1 MTTKRWPSLRM
12 SKWSL
17 LLSACCMMW
26 LAGCAQVK
34 DWMEHQFDTP
44 DTVYFSHAGEKWKN
58 TQSASEANVPH
69 TEELRQEP
77 VRKKKIKSKEIF
89 RETIYFSNDS
99 YEPSLKETEKIRVFA
114 SRVIDGQHTI
124 KITGHTDS
132 NHSHG
137 YNQRLSANRAE
148 RVKQLLSNFGVS
160 ESEMHLTAKSFDEP
174 AADNTTE
181 DGRAMNRR
189 VLLEVE
195 LTIDT
200 SYENQQSQR

>member
-1 MTTKRWPSLRM
+1 M
-12 SKWSL
+12 
-17 LLSACCMMW
+17 
-26 LAGCAQVK
+26 
-34 DWMEHQFDTP
+34 
-44 DTVYFSHAGEKWKN
+44 
-58 TQSASEANVPH
+58 
-69 TEELRQEP
+69 
-77 VRKKKIKSKEIF
+77 
-89 RETIYFSNDS
+89 
-99 YEPSLKETEKIRVFA
+99 
-114 SRVIDGQHTI
+114 IDGQHTI

-160 ESEMHLTAKSFDEP
+160 ESDMHLTAKSFDEP